1 MRRTFL
7 ALFVV
12 GTIVACSIRIENPS
26 SGTEQI
32 GQGEYIEASG
42 NITVA
47 FSVLSYSAISRFD
60 STLFPIDSINA
71 FAIAWV
77 RDTLQNPIASAR
89 VTLYIDSL
97 IPVPMNYVDSLQAY
111 VAPLT
116 SFFGSYYIVD
126 VRTNDGYLRAKF
138 WNPTVGVDSVY
149 LGGIP
154 VEAGDT
160 VSAPIDGDEIILGL
174 FPLDDRPVV
183 ILEADS
189 LPLYAPYIALIS
201 IPTDLQHGTHIK
213 FRRGFASPR
222 DTIVFDSM
230 MISKLFP
237 YDNMKYEF
245 YVVVAN
251 IDTTTAIPP
260 INIFDINMNIRKL
273 LELMNHSGV
282 ITISDVFRF
291 YVMR

>member
-7 ALFVV
+7 ALFAVA
-12 GTIVACSIRIENPS
+12 TIAACSIRIENPS
-26 SGTEQI
+26 SGSEQI

-47 FSVLSYSAISRFD
+47 FSVLSYRAIERFD
-60 STLFPIDSINA
+60 STIFPTDSINA

-77 RDTLQNPIASAR
+77 RDTFQNPIASAH
-89 VTLYIDSL
+89 VTLYVDSL
-97 IPVPMNYVDSLQAY
+97 IPIPMTYVDTLEAY

-126 VRTNDGYLRAKF
+126 VRTDDGYLRAKF
-138 WNPTVGVDSVY
+138 WNPTVGIDSVY
-149 LGGIP
+149 LGVVP
-154 VEAGDT
+154 VEAEDT
-160 VSAPIDGDEIILGL
+160 VAAPIDGDEIILGL

-183 ILEADS
+183 ILEADT
-189 LPLYAPYIALIS
+189 LPLYAPYVALLS
-201 IPTDLQHGTHIK
+201 IPMDLQHGTHVK
-213 FRRGFASPR
+213 FYRGFASPR
-222 DTIVFDSM
+222 DTIVFDSA

-237 YDNMKYEF
+237 YDNMQYEF

-251 IDTTTAIPP
+251 IDTTTSIPP
-260 INIFDINMNIRKL
+260 INMFDINMSVRKL
-273 LELMNHSGV
+273 LEMMNHSGV

-291 YVMR
+291 YVVK

>member
-7 ALFVV
+7 ALFVI
-12 GTIVACSIRIENPS
+12 GTIAACSIRIENPS
-26 SGTEQI
+26 SGSEPI

-47 FSVLSYSAISRFD
+47 FSVLSYRAISRFD
-60 STLFPIDSINA
+60 SSIFPIDSINA

-77 RDTLQNPIASAR
+77 RDTLQNPISSAR

-97 IPVPMNYVDSLQAY
+97 IPVPMLYVDTLEAY

-116 SFFGSYYIVD
+116 AFFGSYYIVD
-126 VRTNDGYLRAKF
+126 VRTDDGYLRAKF

-149 LGGIP
+149 LGAVP
-154 VEAGDT
+154 VESEDT
-160 VSAPIDGDEIILGL
+160 VAAPVDGDPVILGL

-183 ILEADS
+183 LEADT
-189 LPLYAPYIALIS
+189 LPLYAPYVALIS
-201 IPTDLQHGTHIK
+201 IPVDLQHGTHVK
-213 FRRGFASPR
+213 FYRGFASPR

-230 MISKLFP
+230 MINKLFP
-237 YDNMKYEF
+237 YDNMIYEF

-260 INIFDINMNIRKL
+260 INTFDINMSVRKL
-273 LELMNHSGV
+273 LEMMNHSGV

-291 YVMR
+291 YVTK